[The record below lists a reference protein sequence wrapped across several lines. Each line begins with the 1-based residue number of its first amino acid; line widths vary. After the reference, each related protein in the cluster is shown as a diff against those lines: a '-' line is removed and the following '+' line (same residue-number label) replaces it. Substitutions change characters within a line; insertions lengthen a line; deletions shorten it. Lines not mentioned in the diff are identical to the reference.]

1 MRDSELYARILGVS
15 APWGVTT
22 VDLREAEDTVE
33 VFIEYLGGSLA
44 CPKCQAASPG
54 YDHRRR
60 SFRHLDTCQ
69 MKTILTVDIPRVKCS
84 EHGVRQLDVPWAEAG
99 SRFTAMFEAIAID
112 WLHEASISAVA
123 RRLRLSW
130 DEVDGIQQRAVQRG
144 LERREAHKLEHI
156 GVDETSF
163 QKRHQYVTVITE
175 AGRVVHVADGRKKT
189 ALRSFYE
196 TLSDQE
202 LAGLKS
208 VSMDMWPAY
217 IEATLTHV
225 PEASSKICFD
235 RFHVAKHL
243 NEAVN
248 DVRKQEHRAL
258 RAENDKRLVST
269 RFLWLKNPENMSAD
283 QHERFE
289 GLRGQALKVARAWAI
304 KDLARSLWRKTSR
317 GWARRRWKRWLS
329 WAMRSRLEPIKKAAR
344 MIRDHLYGIENAI
357 AMGQTNGPAEALNAG
372 IQRIKRMACG
382 FRNPERFKN
391 AIYFHLGGLDLKP
404 T

>member
-15 APWGVTT
+15 APWQVTT
-22 VDLREAEDTVE
+22 VELREAEDVVE
-33 VFIEYLGGSLA
+33 VFIEHRGERLE
-44 CPKCQAASPG
+44 CPKCNASSPG

-84 EHGVRQLDVPWAEAG
+84 EHGVLQVDVPWAEAG
-99 SRFTAMFEAIAID
+99 SRFTAMFEAVAIC
-112 WLHEASISAVA
+112 WLREASITAVS
-123 RRLRLSW
+123 RRLRLTW
-130 DEVDGIQQRAVQRG
+130 DEVDGIQQRAVRRG
-144 LERREAHKLEHI
+144 LKRREAQPLEHI

-175 AGRVVHVADGRKKT
+175 AGRVVHVLDGRKKT
-189 ALRSFYE
+189 ALKSFYL
-196 TLSDQE
+196 TLSDEQ
-202 LAGLKS
+202 LACLRS

-217 IEATLTHV
+217 IEATMAHV
-225 PEASSKICFD
+225 PDASSKICFD

-243 NEAVN
+243 NHAVN
-248 DVRKQEHRAL
+248 EVRKKEHRAL
-258 RAENDKRLVST
+258 RSENDERLKST
-269 RFLWLKNPENMSAD
+269 RFLWLTNPENMSD
-283 QHERFE
+283 GQHERFSE
-289 GLRGQALKVARAWAI
+289 LRNDALLVARAWAI
-304 KDLARSLWRKTSR
+304 KELARQLWGQTSR
-317 GWARRRWKRWLS
+317 GWARRRWKKWLS

-357 AMGQTNGPAEALNAG
+357 AMGQTNGPAEAINAG
-372 IQRIKRMACG
+372 IQRIKRMANG

-391 AIYFHLGGLDLKP
+391 AIYFHLGGLDLLP